1 MALYPDL
8 PSWEDTF
15 DAVRSGKLGSWEA
28 LRIAATNNLTR
39 VMREMGADGQGITSS
54 DINHT
59 LYTPCALALRD
70 NKDDQFVLDYLAG
83 GV

>member
-15 DAVRSGKLGSWEA
+15 SAVNEGKFGPWDK
-28 LRIAATNNLTR
+28 LRKAATDNLVRTLH
-39 VMREMGADGQGITSS
+39 EMGDRDSGITSS

-70 NKDDQFVLDYLAG
+70 NRDGQFVLDYLG
-83 GV
+83 QI